1 MGIVSKPH
9 RIRTPRCLLVGIA
22 LVLGMTAQPA
32 AAQVPDTLPAPV
44 VLSAEE
50 DHQRMMALLGITEL
64 RPGPS
69 GNPQAPNAANTDE
82 SKVRPY
88 TLPDPLVT
96 ADGRPVTTADQW
108 WHVRRPEIVEAFDRE
123 VYGRVPADVPGVRW
137 EEGCTTREMN
147 GPYPVIVKKLVG
159 RVDNSAYPLLD
170 VAIDLTVVTPAE
182 AEGPVP
188 VMMHFSW
195 VWPAGWRPPPPRE
208 PTWQQQL
215 LAQGWGYATLIPT
228 SYQADDGAGLTQGII
243 GLANRGQPRDPDD
256 WGTLRAWAWG
266 ASRALDYLETDPAV
280 DATQVGIEGL
290 SRYGKAA
297 LVAMAYEPRFAI
309 GFIGSSGA
317 GGAKILRRVFGE
329 QVENLASAA
338 EYHWFAGNFI
348 KYAGPLTAND
358 LPVDAHELVA
368 LCAPRPVFI
377 SVGSP
382 EVEGQWVDARGMF
395 LAGVHA
401 GPVYRLLGRQ
411 GLGTDTMPP
420 IGTGLLAGEI
430 AFRQHHGGH
439 TTGPNWPAFLAYA
452 GRYIDGAEPA
462 APWVGTWG
470 TAVQLTEP
478 RNLPPAPGLPGN
490 TLRQVVRVSQGGE
503 RLRVRFSNRFGTA
516 PVTLRAAH
524 LAVSRGDGAI
534 DPATDQALTFGGE
547 PGVTISPGAAVA
559 SDPFSFPLQPLSDV
573 ALTMQFGAASPD
585 VTGHPGSRT
594 NSYLVEGD
602 AVTAPALPDAARV
615 DRWYVITGIDVVAE
629 EAAAVVTLGNSIT
642 DGRGSGTNQQNRWPD
657 VLAQRLQA
665 NEHTQHVA
673 VLNMGI
679 GGNCVLRA
687 CLGPSALDR
696 FERDVLHQNGARWLI
711 VLEGVNDIG
720 TAAPDSA
727 AVVAQRLIAAY
738 QEMIER
744 AHARGIRVYGAT
756 ILPFAGS
763 FYDAP
768 EREAARQTVNA
779 WIRSSDAFDAVID
792 LDAALRD
799 PEHPTR
805 LLPAA
810 DTGDHLHPNETGH
823 RMMAE
828 AVDLTLFAR

>member
-1 MGIVSKPH
+1 M
-9 RIRTPRCLLVGIA
+9 
-22 LVLGMTAQPA
+22 MT
-32 AAQVPDTLPAPV
+32 
-44 VLSAEE
+44 
-50 DHQRMMALLGITEL
+50 MLGIQAL
-64 RPGPS
+64 RWGPS

-82 SKVRPY
+82 SKVPGHR
-88 TLPDPLVT
+88 LSDPLVT
-96 ADGRPVTTADQW
+96 KDGQPVTSADQW
-108 WHVRRPEIVEAFDRE
+108 WQTRRAEIVEDFDRE
-123 VYGRVPADVPGVRW
+123 IYGRVPANVPGVQW
-137 EEGCTTREMN
+137 EVERTTRGMD
-147 GPYPVIVKKLVG
+147 GAFPVIEKKLVG
-159 RVDNSAYPLLD
+159 RVDNSAYPHID

-188 VMMHFSW
+188 VMIHFGW
-195 VWPAGWRPPPPRE
+195 NWPPEMRARFPQPLG

-215 LAQGWGYATLIPT
+215 LSNGWGYATLIPT
-228 SYQADDGAGLTQGII
+228 SYQADNGAGLTQGII
-243 GLANRGQPRDPDD
+243 GLANHGQPRDLDD

-309 GFIGSSGA
+309 GFTGSSGA

-329 QVENLASAA
+329 QVENLASSA

-348 KYAGPLTAND
+348 KYAGPLTPHD
-358 LPVDAHELVA
+358 LPVDANGLIA

-382 EVEGQWVDARGMF
+382 EVEGQWIDARGMF

-401 GPVYRLLGRQ
+401 GPVYRLLGKQ
-411 GLGTDTMPP
+411 GLGTSTMPP
-420 IGTGLLAGEI
+420 METGLLAGEV
-430 AFRQHHGGH
+430 AFRQHSGGH
-439 TTGPNWPAFLAYA
+439 TTGPNWPFFLNYA
-452 GRYIDGAEPA
+452 KRYIDSTPA
-462 APWVGTWG
+462 DQWVGTWG

-478 RNLPPAPGLPGN
+478 HNLPPEPGLAGN
-490 TLRQVVRVSQGGE
+490 TLRQVVRVSQGGD

-516 PVTLRAAH
+516 PVTLNAAH

-534 DPATDQALTFGGE
+534 DPVTDQALAFGGDS
-547 PGVTISPGAAVA
+547 GVTIPAGEAVA
-559 SDPFSFPLQPLSDV
+559 SDPFDFPLQPLSDI
-573 ALTMQFGAASPD
+573 ALTVQFGTIDAD
-585 VTGHPGSRT
+585 TVTGHPGSRT
-594 NSYLVEGD
+594 TSYLVEGD
-602 AVTAPALPDAARV
+602 AVAAPTMTNAART
-615 DRWYVITGIDVVAE
+615 DHWYILTGIDVVDE

-642 DGRGSGTNQQNRWPD
+642 DGRGSGTNKQNRWPD
-657 VLAQRLQA
+657 ELARRLQA
-665 NEHTQHVA
+665 DGRTDHIA

-696 FERDVLHQNGARWLI
+696 FKRDVLDQNGARWLI

-720 TAAPDSA
+720 NSSADSSA
-727 AVVAQRLIAAY
+727 QVAQDLMAAY
-738 QEMIER
+738 QEIIER
-744 AHARGIRVYGAT
+744 AHAQGIQAYGAT
-756 ILPFAGS
+756 ILPFGGS
-763 FYDAP
+763 FYDSP
-768 EREAARQTVNA
+768 EHEAARQTVNE
-779 WIRSSDAFDAVID
+779 WIRTSGVFDAVID

-799 PEHPTR
+799 PDNPTR

-828 AVDLTLFAR
+828 AVELALFTR